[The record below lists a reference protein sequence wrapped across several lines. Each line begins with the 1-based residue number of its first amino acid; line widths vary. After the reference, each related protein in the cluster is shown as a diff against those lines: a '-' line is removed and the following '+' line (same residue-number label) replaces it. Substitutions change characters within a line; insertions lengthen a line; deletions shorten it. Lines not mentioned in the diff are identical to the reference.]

1 MNARR
6 VLLHKLKHMLPNC
19 VVLNCA
25 VLSFVWA
32 GVARGAQSSSP
43 TFAKDIAPMVF
54 SYCSA
59 CHRVGESAPFSLLN
73 YADVKK
79 HAGQIATVTKS
90 RYMPPWLPEPGFG
103 DFDGVRRLSER
114 QIALIQQWVEH
125 GAPEGDWAEMPTPP
139 KFSEGWQLGKP
150 DLILQMPRGY
160 TLRAG
165 GSDVYRNF
173 IFSVPVNGTRYVKAV
188 EVRPGNPKI
197 VHHANILIDRDRT
210 SRPLDGADGEPGFP
224 GMELKITSESFDPD
238 GYFLFWKPGAT
249 PFVEADGMAWRV
261 DRGTDLVLNMHL
273 QPSGK
278 SEEVQPAL
286 GLYFTDTPPAHH
298 PMLLQL
304 ENDKALDIPAGVAS
318 FPVKDDFTLPVD
330 VDVLAVYPH
339 AHYLGKDMQGF
350 ATLPNGVKKWLI
362 WIKHWD
368 LNWQAVY
375 RYSKPLFLPK
385 GTTISMRYNYDN
397 SAGNPANPNRPPKR
411 VTAGNRA
418 SDEMAHLWL
427 QVLPR
432 DETGD
437 RGRVLL
443 QEALMRAK
451 LRKDP
456 LDFSA
461 NYNLGSAVAS
471 QGKYD
476 EAIRS
481 FSQALKAAPADAT
494 VHNSLGA
501 ALEAA
506 GRLDEAVRHF
516 EEALKVRPDYPDAH
530 YNLANALLSEGK
542 FEEAARHLRQVLRA
556 NPGDAAAQAK
566 LVAALQE
573 QGKALAGESKVVEA
587 IRVFREALEISP
599 NDADLLTNAGTAC
612 ARSGALSEAEALF
625 ERALRVDPGHEVALR
640 NLEMVRRQRQ

>member
-6 VLLHKLKHMLPNC
+6 VLLWLVP
-19 VVLNCA
+19 
-25 VLSFVWA
+25 
-32 GVARGAQSSSP
+32 GALAAQTGQP
-43 TFAKDIAPMVF
+43 TFTKDIAPIVF
-54 SYCSA
+54 SYCSE
-59 CHRVGESAPFSLLN
+59 CHRPGESAPFSLLN

-90 RYMPPWLPEPGFG
+90 RYMPPWLPELGFG
-103 DFDGVRRLSER
+103 NFDGVRRLSDR

-125 GAPEGDWAEMPTPP
+125 GAPEGDPSEMPRPP
-139 KFSEGWQLGKP
+139 MFSEGWQLGKP
-150 DLILQMPRGY
+150 DLILPMPRPY

-173 IFSVPVNGTRYVKAV
+173 IFSVPVTGTRFVKAV

-210 SRPLDGADGEPGFP
+210 SRPLDGADGEPGFA

-238 GYFLFWKPGAT
+238 GYFLFWKPGT
-249 PFVEADGMAWRV
+249 SPFIEPDGMAWRV
-261 DRGTDLVLNMHL
+261 DGGTDLVLNMHL

-278 SEEVQPAL
+278 AEQVQPAL
-286 GLYFTDTPPAHH
+286 GLYFTDRPPAHR

-304 ENDKALDIPAGVAS
+304 ENDKALNIPAGVAS

-339 AHYLGKDMQGF
+339 AHYLGKEMQGF

-385 GTTISMRYNYDN
+385 GTTVSMRYTYDN
-397 SAGNPANPNRPPKR
+397 SFGNPANPNKPPRR

-437 RGRVLL
+437 RARVLL
-443 QEALMRAK
+443 QETLMRAK
-451 LRKDP
+451 LRKDS

-461 NYNLGSAVAS
+461 NYNLGAALAS
-471 QGKYD
+471 QGNFD
-476 EAIRS
+476 EAVR
-481 FSQALKAAPADAT
+481 FFAQALKSAPGDAT

-501 ALEAA
+501 ALEAS
-506 GRLDEAVRHF
+506 GRLDEAVGHF

-530 YNLANALLSEGK
+530 YNLANALLSQGK
-542 FEEAARHLRQVLRA
+542 FEEAAGHLRQVLRA
-556 NPGDAAAQAK
+556 NPGDAAARGK
-566 LVAALQE
+566 LVVALQE
-573 QGKALAGESKVVEA
+573 LGKALAAAGKLAEA
-587 IRVFREALEISP
+587 IKVFREALEIAP
-599 NDADLLTNAGTAC
+599 DDADLLTNAGTAC
-612 ARSGALSEAEALF
+612 ARFGALSEAESLF
-625 ERALRVDPGHEVALR
+625 ERALRIDPGHKLARR
-640 NLEMVRRQRQ
+640 NLDLVRKQK